1 MLNTPLLR
9 AALGVLLLSIGLAV
23 QAADLTARV
32 DRTRINANETVS
44 LQLVAEGD
52 TQGEPDLSPL
62 SRDFDILSRGQSKTT
77 SIVNGRMSST
87 REWTIEL
94 APKHP
99 GVLRIPS
106 LTLGQSQS
114 QSQPVTVEVVTGSAN
129 IASTGNK
136 PLFLK
141 EEVSEHTP
149 YVQQT
154 FEYRIKVYFRQ
165 PPQRAA
171 LSDPVAENA
180 TIQQVGDDRS
190 YDEYVDGVL
199 YRVIERRY
207 RVTPLQSGPLTIA
220 SPRLEAMVLDTS
232 RRARRDPFADL
243 DEAFGGSMFQ
253 GFPNIAGFGQSTR
266 RIIERA
272 DDVTLEVRPQ
282 PAESGS
288 IWLPATS
295 VQIADEWTPNPPVF
309 KVGEPVTRTLT
320 LTVEG
325 ATSAQLPNLDTG
337 TLEGAQVYPD
347 QPKGEDLAGTAA
359 PTAVKTFKTAIV
371 PTRAGR
377 LTLPEI
383 RLPWW
388 DTKADLPRVAVVPAR
403 TVEVAG
409 GPAPSPAPD
418 VQPPPVGSSQTAEAV
433 AEPTT
438 AAPEPKSPAVMTP
451 AQSPGSGTGSG
462 IWPWLA
468 GGFGF
473 AWLATLVWWLRE
485 RRVRRDSARDSAKL
499 SPSIGGLRGLDRSAA
514 RRRIEKACLDNDPRA
529 ARQALILWGQAMWG
543 EASPNGLNALALRFD
558 DAGALEV
565 LTEIDRAIYAPPGSS
580 WDGSAVWS
588 RLGPLLDRAGAL
600 MDEGDEGPLP
610 ELYPRA

>member
-32 DRTRINANETVS
+32 DRTRINANETLS

-52 TQGEPDLSPL
+52 AQGEPDLSPL
-62 SRDFDILSRGQSKTT
+62 SGDFDILSRGQSKTT
-77 SIVNGRMSST
+77 SIVNGRISST

-94 APKHP
+94 APKHS

-106 LTLGQSQS
+106 LALGQR
-114 QSQPVTVEVVTGSAN
+114 QSQPLTVEVVSGSTAT
-129 IASTGNK
+129 ASAGDK

-141 EEVSEHTP
+141 EEVSERTP
-149 YVQQT
+149 YVQQMVD
-154 FEYRIKVYFRQ
+154 YRIKIYFRQ

-171 LSDPVAENA
+171 LSDPSVEGA
-180 TIQQVGDDRS
+180 TIQRVGDDRS

-207 RVTPLQSGPLTIA
+207 RVTPLQSGTLTIA
-220 SPRLEAMVLDTS
+220 SPRLEAMVPDTS
-232 RRARRDPFADL
+232 RSARRDPFADL

-253 GFPNIAGFGQSTR
+253 GFPNIAGFGQPTR

-272 DDVTLEVRPQ
+272 DDVTLQVRPQ

-288 IWLPATS
+288 TWLPATS

-347 QPKGEDLAGTAA
+347 QPKSEDLAGTAA

-371 PTRAGR
+371 PTRAGT

-418 VQPPPVGSSQTAEAV
+418 VQPPSASRSQTS
-433 AEPTT
+433 EPTT
-438 AAPEPKSPAVMTP
+438 APPE
-451 AQSPGSGTGSG
+451 AQSPAAMVPVPTQPSGSGMGAG
-462 IWPWLA
+462 IWAWLA
-468 GGFGF
+468 GGFGL
-473 AWLATLVWWLRE
+473 AWLVTLVWWLRE
-485 RRVRRDSARDSAKL
+485 RRTRRDSVRDSAKL

-543 EASPNGLNALALRFD
+543 DESPNGLNALALRLD
-558 DAGALEV
+558 DEGALDV

-600 MDEGDEGPLP
+600 MDEEGEGPLP
-610 ELYPRA
+610 ELYPRS